1 MQDVKGACENGT
13 TCTFLM
19 NDGNKIPVAL
29 SNIEENKRL
38 VFSGGMFGGLLSFEG
53 KVLISSVDASN
64 SKIDYRLVRYY
75 RLPTISSISA
85 VILIP
90 CDTLCHILL
99 PTMAALH

>member
-19 NDGNKIPVAL
+19 NDGNKIPVTL
-29 SNIEENKRL
+29 SNVEENKGL

-53 KVLISSVDASN
+53 KVLISSIDASN

-75 RLPTISSISA
+75 LSPTISSVA
-85 VILIP
+85 VV
-90 CDTLCHILL
+90 
-99 PTMAALH
+99 